1 MNQTQAFITFILAI
15 LTISGLLHWFLY
27 ARLVIALNITS
38 TTVLWSLR
46 FLAGFLA
53 ISFILARMLDTFAP
67 RPLVLAFDGFASVW
81 MGMMFQLLWITFDL
95 WILKLL
101 LRLTGLWGRLPHAA
115 VGKVSVLVVFAVAV
129 ALCTWAMVIAQR
141 PARVVNAHVP
151 VKGITSEL
159 RQMKIAMVA
168 DFHAGL
174 LVSKNKVE
182 YWVQEINQLEP
193 DVILIPGDVI
203 ERPPHRMMEF
213 ADAFRKLKAPL
224 GVYVST
230 GNHEY
235 FVGLNSA
242 LKFFEAANMR
252 VLMNDVETL
261 PGGLLL
267 AAVEDQTASMWK
279 RPIPPMNE
287 LLGDSAKDHPTI
299 LMNHTPSTRGAR
311 KATAVGVDLMVSGHT
326 HGGQMWPFSYLSRL
340 AYPFHHGLY
349 PVNDGYQL
357 TTCGI
362 GTWGPPMRLGTSPEI
377 LLIHLVGK
385 DEPATNK

>member
-1 MNQTQAFITFILAI
+1 MNQTQACITFILAG

-27 ARLVIALNITS
+27 ARLVIALNIMS
-38 TTVLWSLR
+38 PAVLWSLR

-53 ISFILARMLDTFAP
+53 ISFILARVLDTFAP
-67 RPLVLAFDGFASVW
+67 RPLVLAFEGFAAVW
-81 MGMMFQLLWITFDL
+81 IGLMFQLLWMTIDL

-101 LRLTGLWGRLPHAA
+101 LKLTGLWGRLPHEA
-115 VGKVSVLVVFAVAV
+115 VGKGSVLIVFAVAV

-141 PARVVNAHVP
+141 PARIVNVHIP
-151 VKGITSEL
+151 VKGITPEL

-174 LVSKNKVE
+174 LVSKNRVE
-182 YWVQEINQLEP
+182 RWAREINQLEP

-203 ERPPHRMMEF
+203 DRPAHRMMEF
-213 ADAFRKLKAPL
+213 VDVFRKLKAPL

-235 FVGLNSA
+235 LVGLNGA
-242 LKFFEAANMR
+242 MKFFEAANMR
-252 VLMNDVETL
+252 LLMNDVETL

-267 AAVEDQTASMWK
+267 AAVEDKTASMLK
-279 RPIPPMNE
+279 RPIPLMKE
-287 LLGDSAKDHPTI
+287 LLADSAKDHPTI
-299 LMNHTPSTRGAR
+299 LMNHTPSTRDAR
-311 KATAVGVDLMVSGHT
+311 KATDAGVDLMVSGHT
-326 HGGQMWPFSYLSRL
+326 HGGQMWPFSYLSRM
-340 AYPFHHGLY
+340 AFPFHHGLY

-377 LLIHLVGK
+377 LLIHLIGK
-385 DEPATNK
+385 DEPATIN

>member
-1 MNQTQAFITFILAI
+1 MNQTQTFITFILAV

-38 TTVLWSLR
+38 PAMLWSLR

-67 RPLVLAFDGFASVW
+67 RPLVLAFEGFASIW
-81 MGMMFQLLWITFDL
+81 MGLMFQLLWIAFDL

-101 LRLTGLWGRLPHAA
+101 LKLTGLWGRLPHAA
-115 VGKVSVLVVFAVAV
+115 VGKVSVLFVVVAAM
-129 ALCTWAMVIAQR
+129 ALCTWAMLIAQR
-141 PARVVNAHVP
+141 PARVVNVHIP
-151 VKGITSEL
+151 VKGITPEL

-174 LVSKNKVE
+174 LVSKNRVE
-182 YWVQEINQLEP
+182 RWVREINRLEP

-203 ERPPHRMMEF
+203 DRPPHRMMEF
-213 ADAFRKLKAPL
+213 VDAFRKLKAPL

-235 FVGLNSA
+235 FIGLNDA
-242 LKFFEAANMR
+242 LKFFETANMR
-252 VLMNDVETL
+252 VVMNDVEML
-261 PGGLLL
+261 PGGLLI
-267 AAVEDQTASMWK
+267 AAVEDQTASMLK
-279 RPIPPMNE
+279 RPIPSVKE
-287 LLGDSAKDHPTI
+287 LLGERAHDHPTI
-299 LMNHTPSTRGAR
+299 LTNHTPSTRDAR
-311 KATAVGVDLMVSGHT
+311 NATAVGVDLMISGHT
-326 HGGQMWPFSYLSRL
+326 HGGQMWPFSYFSRMAFPL
-340 AYPFHHGLY
+340 HHGLY

-362 GTWGPPMRLGTSPEI
+362 GTWGPPMRLGASPEI
-377 LLIHLVGK
+377 LLIHLIGK
-385 DEPATNK
+385 DEPATIK